1 MIITK
6 TPMRITLAGGGT
18 DVLWYSRLH
27 GGAWISAAIDKYVYI
42 FLTKNKKAKESIISD
57 GFNQYKIKKYTDIQ
71 SSIVRECFKLVQ
83 PPLGLD
89 IRTISEVSAK
99 SGLGGSGA
107 FEVGLLHALYKYNPR
122 GLTRFRPIEPSL
134 SNPRGLT
141 QSMKIEPRGFNDM
154 LARQAA
160 DIEIVKLQK
169 PVGPQD
175 QYITALG
182 GIKYFEID
190 KSGKV
195 SYQDLKLSKKTIDR
209 LEQNLIFFQTGILHD
224 TGKIHGEAKKKMMG
238 DSQDKNK
245 IIDSLDRIKE
255 LGLKA
260 KQYLVNGDVDKFGST
275 FHDHWLIKKKLSA
288 KVSSVQIDEWYTQG
302 MKAGALGGK
311 IMGAGGGGWFVFYV
325 NKNHEKFRAVMQK
338 KGLIPR
344 FAEFDWKGSKVYHL
358 RGVIK

>member
-18 DVLWYSRLH
+18 DVIWYSRLR
-27 GGAWISAAIDKYVYI
+27 GGAWISAAINKYIYVFVDKHS
-42 FLTKNKKAKESIISD
+42 NHKESIIFD
-57 GFNQYKIKKYTDIQ
+57 GFNQYKIKKIADI
-71 SSIVRECFKLVQ
+71 SNPIVRECFNIVR

-89 IRTISEVSAK
+89 IRVLSEVSAK

-107 FEVGLLHALYKYNPR
+107 FEVGLLNALSMASNTW
-122 GLTRFRPIEPSL
+122 GLKRL
-134 SNPRGLT
+134 KSNPRCLP
-141 QSMKIEPRGFNDM
+141 EL

-160 DIEIVKLQK
+160 DIEINKLKK

-190 KSGKV
+190 KAGQV
-195 SYQDLKLSKKTIDR
+195 SHLDLKLSKKTIDR

-224 TGKIHGEAKKKMMG
+224 TGKIHGDAKKKA
-238 DSQDKNK
+238 KVL
-245 IIDSLDRIKE
+245 DSLDQVKE
-255 LGLKA
+255 LGKQAKEYLLK
-260 KQYLVNGDVDKFGST
+260 GEVDKFGTT
-275 FHDHWLIKKKLSA
+275 FHDHWLIKKKLSV
-288 KVSSVQIDEWYTQG
+288 KVSSSRIDDWYTAG
-302 MKAGALGGK
+302 IKAGALGGK

-325 NKNHEKFRAVMQK
+325 NESHDRFRDTMQK

-344 FAEFDWKGSKVYHL
+344 FAKFDFDGTRLSTNTWG
-358 RGVIK
+358 

>member
-18 DVLWYSRLH
+18 DVIWYSRLR
-27 GGAWISAAIDKYVYI
+27 GGAWISAAINKYIYGFVDKHS
-42 FLTKNKKAKESIISD
+42 NHKESIIFD
-57 GFNQYKIKKYTDIQ
+57 GFNQYKIKKIADI
-71 SSIVRECFKLVQ
+71 SNPIVRECFNIVR

-89 IRTISEVSAK
+89 IRVLSEVSAK

-107 FEVGLLHALYKYNPR
+107 FEVGLLNALSMASNTW
-122 GLTRFRPIEPSL
+122 GLKRL
-134 SNPRGLT
+134 KSNPRCLP
-141 QSMKIEPRGFNDM
+141 EL